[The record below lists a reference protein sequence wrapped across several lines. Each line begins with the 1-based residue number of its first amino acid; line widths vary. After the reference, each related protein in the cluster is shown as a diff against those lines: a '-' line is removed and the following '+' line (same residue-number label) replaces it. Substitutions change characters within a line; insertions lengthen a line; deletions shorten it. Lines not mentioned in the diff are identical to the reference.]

1 MQAQVVKCARGLGIG
16 DNIGS
21 TGCSITDREAS
32 TPRGLGLPIKLCV
45 VIDRV
50 ESLRPR
56 GETRVALR
64 SNFRHS
70 RVLQVGVRIDEAGHQ
85 YPVYVVFDERSS
97 RLLKCVNHPVT
108 GSHVFDSSTGNRNST
123 VQDGWSG
130 DGDDKTRRIDL
141 DYIRMWGDR
150 TDLCVIWGNCRHR
163 TIVHCL
169 SHEVHQAQHEIPHH
183 QRG

>member
-21 TGCSITDREAS
+21 TGCPIADREAR

-85 YPVYVVFDERSS
+85 YSVDVMLDERTSS
-97 RLLKCVNHPVT
+97 LLKCVEHPIARTDVLNA
-108 GSHVFDSSTGNRNST
+108 SINDRDCAIENRRC
-123 VQDGWSG
+123 G

-141 DYIRMWGDR
+141 DSARMWGDR

-169 SHEVHQAQHEIPHH
+169 HRAVH
-183 QRG
+183 